1 MQTIRGRLTAWYSI
15 ALALTLAAFAAV
27 LYGARRGASY
37 QDLDQRIQS
46 EAALTGGILAES
58 YRARG
63 VLVRGDT
70 AGRPVLI
77 PDLAAL
83 LEAVPDYL
91 IITARDGS
99 LLFASP
105 DARALTFQQVE
116 QLRLV
121 AAAPIS
127 GRTSGALRL
136 EPDGPKL
143 HYALRYVTDAG
154 PQFGAILAGANLRT
168 AELSAEQLLS
178 TIALILPVGLV
189 AALLMGSWIARR
201 ALAPVDRII
210 TEVREITDGRS
221 LHRRLAEP
229 MVKDEL
235 GRLTETLNQ
244 MMTRLERSFAAL
256 RRFTAD
262 ASHELKTPLT
272 VLRAGVERAIT
283 MPSLPSEALA
293 ALEETLQEIN
303 RMTELVE
310 ALLMLARADEG
321 TAPLHRETV
330 DLRAI
335 VEETGETGELLAAEA
350 GVNMEVATPADP
362 VIVPVDAS
370 RIRQLILNLLTN
382 AVKYT
387 PAGGSVRLQLG
398 PSNGR
403 VTLTVAD
410 SGVGIAPGDLPH
422 IFDRFWRAD
431 SARTRTGER
440 SGTGLGL
447 AICKWIAEAHGG
459 TIDVHSRPGRGTT
472 FTVTLPRETTA
483 PTPGGP

>member
-46 EAALTGGILAES
+46 EAGLTGGILAES

-178 TIALILPVGLV
+178 TIALILPLGLV

-459 TIDVHSRPGRGTT
+459 T
-472 FTVTLPRETTA
+472 
-483 PTPGGP
+483 GPSS

>member
-127 GRTSGALRL
+127 GRTSGALQL

-178 TIALILPVGLV
+178 TIALILPLGLV

>member
-178 TIALILPVGLV
+178 TIALILPLGLV

-350 GVNMEVATPADP
+350 GVSMEVATPADP

-459 TIDVHSRPGRGTT
+459 TIDVQSRPGRGTT